1 MSSRPGRSPAFS
13 SFVGVFQRFIQIAV
27 TLLIMPVVLNA
38 LGKSSFGIWAAAA
51 SLTWMAAAIDLGIGN
66 ALVTDFSRAFAANEK
81 DHVRRLVTTALWLG
95 GAIAILELAGAFLFI
110 PQLAPPGSADAYL
123 IAAACMA
130 LNVPVSFASSLWA
143 GEQRLYVVWMWEAA
157 QSILIGTIMWMIL
170 PLTNDVRYYVAASA
184 GGVLATSCA
193 SLAHFFIVRPD
204 LRPFLALPAIDETR
218 RLLSRGMPYF
228 ILGIGLVLA
237 SYSDNII
244 ALSILGSDS
253 AAVTAVSQRAC
264 MTAFGL
270 LFVLSQPLWP
280 KFANAAVRGEV
291 FWIKR
296 NFWPAAFVISA
307 AAILGSALIILFGG
321 RVIDF
326 WLSGTLTVGNE
337 VLWAIGIWIIFPA
350 LGRVPDVLLNALGVV
365 WFQVKVAVIYGV
377 LAFGLKVW
385 LAQTWGVSG
394 ILAATG
400 IAYAFTHLPAY
411 LWWVFRWMRPLKSI

>member
-1 MSSRPGRSPAFS
+1 
-13 SFVGVFQRFIQIAV
+13 
-27 TLLIMPVVLNA
+27 MPVVLNA

-51 SLTWMAAAIDLGIGN
+51 SLTWMASAIDLGIGN
-66 ALVTDFSRAFAANEK
+66 ALVTDFSRAFAANK
-81 DHVRRLVTTALWLG
+81 NDDVRRLVTTALWLG
-95 GAIAILELAGAFLFI
+95 AAIAALELAGAFLVI
-110 PQLAPPGSADAYL
+110 PRLAPPGSSDAYL

-143 GEQRLYVVWMWEAA
+143 GEQRLYVVWIWEAA
-157 QSILIGTIMWMIL
+157 QSILTGMTMWML
-170 PLTNDVRYYVAASA
+170 LHLTNDLRFYVAASA
-184 GGVLATSCA
+184 GGVLAMSCA
-193 SLAHFFIVRPD
+193 SFAHFFIARPE
-204 LRPFLALPAIDETR
+204 LRPFLALPSFDEVR
-218 RLLSRGMPYF
+218 RLLARGMPYF

-237 SYSDNII
+237 SHSDNII

-253 AAVTAVSQRAC
+253 AAVMAVSQRAC

-291 FWIKR
+291 VWIR
-296 NFWPAAFVISA
+296 TNFWPAAFVISS
-307 AAILGSALIILFGG
+307 AAILGSAFIIFFGG
-321 RVIDF
+321 RVIDL
-326 WLSGTLTVGNE
+326 WLGGSLTVRTE
-337 VLWAIGIWIIFPA
+337 VLWAIGIWIVVPA

-365 WFQVKVAVIYGV
+365 WFQVKVAVIYGF
-377 LAFGLKVW
+377 LAFGLKIW

-411 LWWVFRWMRPLKSI
+411 LWWVYRWMRPFKSI